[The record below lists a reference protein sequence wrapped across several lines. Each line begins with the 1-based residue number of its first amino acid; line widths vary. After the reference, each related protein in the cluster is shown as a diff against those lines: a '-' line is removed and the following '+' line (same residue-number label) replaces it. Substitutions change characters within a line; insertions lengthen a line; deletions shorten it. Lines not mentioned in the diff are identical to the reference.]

1 MEWLFVALVIVSCLI
16 WMSYYR
22 RRIGGVVKALNVAV
36 RQRRP
41 YLASA
46 PGTPSVDPQFPP
58 LADAINTLLHELS
71 ESKQEETDTIAQIE
85 ATLTAIHEAII
96 IVNRDRRII
105 FANAFA
111 CERFASGKPMG
122 GLRLEEIFHGS
133 ELFRFIVDAG
143 NVSIPRS
150 REVLTRLGDREAW
163 FEVSISRMRKAG
175 WVEEDSLLLILHD
188 ITRLKQLE
196 RLRKDFV
203 ANVSHELKTPLTIIK
218 GYAETLRDD
227 NETMDA
233 GARLRFTEKIVN
245 NTERLN
251 RLVEDLLTLSRLESK
266 AELLN
271 VERFDLRAFLEEVLE
286 PFRTRL
292 QNEPNR
298 QVVLVL
304 DPALS
309 EFKLSADRFRVQ
321 QVLENLLENAFKHAP
336 QFKVLK
342 LEALLREQSGLV
354 ELGVCDDGPG
364 IPARDAA
371 HVFERFYRVD
381 KGRSRERGGTGLGLS
396 IVKHIVQLH
405 GGTVRL
411 ESKEGAGCC
420 FWISLPQKL
429 TTH

>member
-1 MEWLFVALVIVSCLI
+1 MEWLLFAFGIILALL
-16 WMSYYR
+16 WLGYR
-22 RRIGGVVKALNVAV
+22 RGRVGRVLRSLEEAI

-46 PGTPSVDPQFPP
+46 PDAPVVDNALPP
-58 LADAINTLLHELS
+58 LADAINGLLHELS
-71 ESKQEETDTIAQIE
+71 ESKREETDTIEQIE

-96 IVNRDRRII
+96 IVNQDRHII

-111 CERFASGKPMG
+111 RERFSSGRPLV

-143 NVSIPRS
+143 DVAVPRS
-150 REVLTRLGDREAW
+150 REVLTRLGEREAW

-175 WVEEDSLLLILHD
+175 WVEGNALLLILHD

-227 NETMDA
+227 NHTMDP
-233 GARLRFTEKIVN
+233 GERLRFVEKIVN

-271 VERFDLRAFLEEVLE
+271 TESFDLVSFLEDVVE

-292 QNEPNR
+292 AAEPAKQISVIVGTDLQDYR
-298 QVVLVL
+298 LRG
-304 DPALS
+304 
-309 EFKLSADRFRVQ
+309 DRFRLQ
-321 QVLENLLENAFKHAP
+321 QVIENLLENAFKHAP
-336 QFKVLK
+336 NFKLIKV
-342 LEALLREQSGLV
+342 EARWQQRDNLL

-396 IVKHIVQLH
+396 IVKHIIQLH
-405 GGTVRL
+405 GGAVRL

-420 FWISLPQKL
+420 FWISLPQQ
-429 TTH
+429 

>member
-1 MEWLFVALVIVSCLI
+1 MEWLLFAFGIILALL
-16 WMSYYR
+16 WLGYR
-22 RRIGGVVKALNVAV
+22 RGRVGRVLRSLEEAI

-46 PGTPSVDPQFPP
+46 PDAPVVDNALPP
-58 LADAINTLLHELS
+58 LADAINGLLHELS
-71 ESKQEETDTIAQIE
+71 ESKREETDTIEQIE

-96 IVNRDRRII
+96 IVNQDRHII

-111 CERFASGKPMG
+111 RERFSSGRPLV

-143 NVSIPRS
+143 DVAVPRS
-150 REVLTRLGDREAW
+150 REVLTRLGEREAW

-175 WVEEDSLLLILHD
+175 WVEGNALLLILHD

-227 NETMDA
+227 NHTMDP
-233 GARLRFTEKIVN
+233 GERLRFVEKIVN

-271 VERFDLRAFLEEVLE
+271 TESFDLVSFLEDVVE

-292 QNEPNR
+292 AAEPAKQISVIVGTDLQDYR
-298 QVVLVL
+298 LRG
-304 DPALS
+304 
-309 EFKLSADRFRVQ
+309 DRFRLQ
-321 QVLENLLENAFKHAP
+321 QVIENLLENAFKHAP
-336 QFKVLK
+336 NFKLIKV
-342 LEALLREQSGLV
+342 EARWQQRDNLL

-396 IVKHIVQLH
+396 IVKHIIQLH
-405 GGTVRL
+405 GGAVRL

-420 FWISLPQKL
+420 FWISLPQ
-429 TTH
+429 

>member
-1 MEWLFVALVIVSCLI
+1 MEWLLFAFGIILALL
-16 WMSYYR
+16 WLGYR
-22 RRIGGVVKALNVAV
+22 RGRVGRVLRSLEEAI

-46 PGTPSVDPQFPP
+46 PDAPVVDNALPP
-58 LADAINTLLHELS
+58 LADAINGLLHELS
-71 ESKQEETDTIAQIE
+71 ESKREETDTIEQIE

-96 IVNRDRRII
+96 IVNQDRHII

-111 CERFASGKPMG
+111 RERFSSGRPLV

-143 NVSIPRS
+143 DVAVPRS
-150 REVLTRLGDREAW
+150 REVLTRLGEREAW

-175 WVEEDSLLLILHD
+175 WVEGNALLLILHD

-227 NETMDA
+227 NHTMDPA
-233 GARLRFTEKIVN
+233 ERLRFVEKIVN

-271 VERFDLRAFLEEVLE
+271 TESFDLVSFLEDVVE

-292 QNEPNR
+292 AAEPAKQISVIVGTDLQDYR
-298 QVVLVL
+298 LRG
-304 DPALS
+304 DH
-309 EFKLSADRFRVQ
+309 FRLQ
-321 QVLENLLENAFKHAP
+321 QVIENLLENAFKHAP
-336 QFKVLK
+336 NFKLIKV
-342 LEALLREQSGLV
+342 EARWQQRDNLL

-396 IVKHIVQLH
+396 IVKHIIQLH
-405 GGTVRL
+405 GGAVRL

-420 FWISLPQKL
+420 FWISLPQ
-429 TTH
+429 

>member
-1 MEWLFVALVIVSCLI
+1 MEWLLFAFGIILALL
-16 WMSYYR
+16 WLGYR
-22 RRIGGVVKALNVAV
+22 RGRVGRVLRSLEEAI

-46 PGTPSVDPQFPP
+46 PGAPVVDNALPP
-58 LADAINTLLHELS
+58 LADAINGLLHELS
-71 ESKQEETDTIAQIE
+71 ESKREETDTIEQIE

-96 IVNRDRRII
+96 IVNQDRHII

-111 CERFASGKPMG
+111 RERFSSGRPLV

-143 NVSIPRS
+143 DVAVPRS
-150 REVLTRLGDREAW
+150 REVLTRLGEREAW

-175 WVEEDSLLLILHD
+175 WVEGNALLLILHD

-227 NETMDA
+227 NHTMDP
-233 GARLRFTEKIVN
+233 GERLRFVEKIVN

-271 VERFDLRAFLEEVLE
+271 TESFDLVSFLEDVVE

-292 QNEPNR
+292 AAEPAKQISVIVGTDLQDYR
-298 QVVLVL
+298 LRG
-304 DPALS
+304 
-309 EFKLSADRFRVQ
+309 DRFRLQ
-321 QVLENLLENAFKHAP
+321 QVIENLLENAFKHAP
-336 QFKVLK
+336 NFKLIKV
-342 LEALLREQSGLV
+342 EARWQQRDNLL

-396 IVKHIVQLH
+396 IVKHIIQLH

-420 FWISLPQKL
+420 FWISLPQ
-429 TTH
+429 

>member
-1 MEWLFVALVIVSCLI
+1 MEWLLFAFGIILALL
-16 WMSYYR
+16 WLGYR
-22 RRIGGVVKALNVAV
+22 RGRVGRVLRSLEEAI

-46 PGTPSVDPQFPP
+46 PDAPVVDNALPP
-58 LADAINTLLHELS
+58 LADAINGLLHELS
-71 ESKQEETDTIAQIE
+71 ESKREETDTIEQIE

-96 IVNRDRRII
+96 IVNQDRHII

-111 CERFASGKPMG
+111 RERFSSGRPLV

-143 NVSIPRS
+143 DVAVPRS
-150 REVLTRLGDREAW
+150 REVLTRLGEREAW

-175 WVEEDSLLLILHD
+175 WVEGNALLLILHD

-227 NETMDA
+227 NHTMDP
-233 GARLRFTEKIVN
+233 GERLRFVEKIVN

-271 VERFDLRAFLEEVLE
+271 TESFDLVSFLEDVVE

-292 QNEPNR
+292 AAEPAKQISVIVGVDLQDYR
-298 QVVLVL
+298 LRG
-304 DPALS
+304 
-309 EFKLSADRFRVQ
+309 DRFRLQ
-321 QVLENLLENAFKHAP
+321 QVIENLLENAFKHAP
-336 QFKVLK
+336 NFKLIKV
-342 LEALLREQSGLV
+342 EARWQQRDNLL

-396 IVKHIVQLH
+396 IVKHIIQLH

-420 FWISLPQKL
+420 FWISLPQQ
-429 TTH
+429 

>member
-1 MEWLFVALVIVSCLI
+1 MEWLLFAFGIILALL
-16 WMSYYR
+16 WLGYR
-22 RRIGGVVKALNVAV
+22 RGRVGRVLRSLEEAI

-46 PGTPSVDPQFPP
+46 PDAPVVDNALPP
-58 LADAINTLLHELS
+58 LADAINGLLHELS
-71 ESKQEETDTIAQIE
+71 ESKREETDTIEQIE

-96 IVNRDRRII
+96 IVNQDRHII

-111 CERFASGKPMG
+111 RERFSSGRPLV

-143 NVSIPRS
+143 DVAVPRS
-150 REVLTRLGDREAW
+150 REVLTRLGEREAW

-175 WVEEDSLLLILHD
+175 WVEGNALLLILHD

-227 NETMDA
+227 NHTMDP
-233 GARLRFTEKIVN
+233 GERLRFVEKIVN

-271 VERFDLRAFLEEVLE
+271 TESFDLVSFLEDVVE

-292 QNEPNR
+292 AAEPAKQISVIVGTDLQDYR
-298 QVVLVL
+298 LRG
-304 DPALS
+304 
-309 EFKLSADRFRVQ
+309 DRFRLQ
-321 QVLENLLENAFKHAP
+321 QVIENLLENAFKHAP
-336 QFKVLK
+336 NFKLIKV
-342 LEALLREQSGLV
+342 EARRHQRDNLL

-396 IVKHIVQLH
+396 IVKHIIQLH

-420 FWISLPQKL
+420 FWISLPQ
-429 TTH
+429 

>member
-1 MEWLFVALVIVSCLI
+1 MEWLLFAFGIILALL
-16 WMSYYR
+16 WLGYR
-22 RRIGGVVKALNVAV
+22 RGRVGRVLRSLEEAI

-46 PGTPSVDPQFPP
+46 PGAPVVDNALPP
-58 LADAINTLLHELS
+58 LADAINGLLHELS
-71 ESKQEETDTIAQIE
+71 ESKREETDTIEQIE

-96 IVNRDRRII
+96 IVNQDRHII

-111 CERFASGKPMG
+111 GERFSSGRPLV

-143 NVSIPRS
+143 DVAVPRS
-150 REVLTRLGDREAW
+150 REVLTRLGEREAW

-175 WVEEDSLLLILHD
+175 WVEGNALLLILHD

-227 NETMDA
+227 NHTMDP
-233 GARLRFTEKIVN
+233 GERLRFVEKIVN

-271 VERFDLRAFLEEVLE
+271 TESFDLVSFLEDVVE
-286 PFRTRL
+286 PFRARL
-292 QNEPNR
+292 AAEPAKQISVIVGVDLQDYR
-298 QVVLVL
+298 LRG
-304 DPALS
+304 
-309 EFKLSADRFRVQ
+309 DRFRLQ
-321 QVLENLLENAFKHAP
+321 QVIENLLENAFKHAP
-336 QFKVLK
+336 NFKLIKV
-342 LEALLREQSGLV
+342 EARRHQRDNLL

-364 IPARDAA
+364 IPARDVA

-396 IVKHIVQLH
+396 IVKHIIQLH

-420 FWISLPQKL
+420 FWISLPQ
-429 TTH
+429 

>member
-1 MEWLFVALVIVSCLI
+1 MEWLLFAFGIILALL
-16 WMSYYR
+16 WLGYR
-22 RRIGGVVKALNVAV
+22 HGRVGRVLRSLEEAI

-46 PGTPSVDPQFPP
+46 PDAPVVDNALPP
-58 LADAINTLLHELS
+58 LADAINGLLHELS
-71 ESKQEETDTIAQIE
+71 ESKREETDTIEQIE

-96 IVNRDRRII
+96 IVNQDRHII

-111 CERFASGKPMG
+111 RERFSSGRPLV

-143 NVSIPRS
+143 DVAVPRS
-150 REVLTRLGDREAW
+150 REVLTRLGEREAW

-175 WVEEDSLLLILHD
+175 WVEGNALLLILHD

-227 NETMDA
+227 NHTMDP
-233 GARLRFTEKIVN
+233 GERLRFVEKIVN

-271 VERFDLRAFLEEVLE
+271 TESFDLVSFLEDVVE

-292 QNEPNR
+292 AAEPAKQISVIVGTDLQDYR
-298 QVVLVL
+298 LRG
-304 DPALS
+304 
-309 EFKLSADRFRVQ
+309 DRFRLQ
-321 QVLENLLENAFKHAP
+321 QVIENLLENAFKHAP
-336 QFKVLK
+336 NFKLIKV
-342 LEALLREQSGLV
+342 EARWQQRDNLL

-396 IVKHIVQLH
+396 IVKHIIQLH

-420 FWISLPQKL
+420 FWISLPQ
-429 TTH
+429 

>member
-1 MEWLFVALVIVSCLI
+1 MEWLFIALVVASSLM
-16 WMSYYR
+16 WVGYR
-22 RRIGGVVKALNVAV
+22 HRRVRTVLGALEEAV

-41 YLASA
+41 YLANA
-46 PGTPSVDPQFPP
+46 PGVAVVDPVLPS
-58 LADAINTLLHELS
+58 LADAINNLLHELS

-96 IVNRDRRII
+96 IVNRDRRIV

-111 CERFASGKPMG
+111 RERFASGKPLS

-143 NVSIPRS
+143 DVTLPRS
-150 REVLTRLGDREAW
+150 REVLTRLGEREAW

-175 WVEEDSLLLILHD
+175 WVEENALLLILHD

-233 GARLRFTEKIVN
+233 TARLRFTEKIVN

-271 VERFDLRAFLEEVLE
+271 LESFDLSAFLEEVLE
-286 PFRTRL
+286 PFRARL
-292 QNEPNR
+292 INEPSKEM
-298 QVVLVL
+298 LL
-304 DPALS
+304 IIDPDLK
-309 EFKLSADRFRVQ
+309 EGKLYADRFRLQ
-321 QVLENLLENAFKHAP
+321 QVIENLLENAFKHAP
-336 QFKVLK
+336 QFRMLK
-342 LEALLREQSGLV
+342 IEARQCSSERQV
-354 ELGVCDDGPG
+354 EIGVCDDGPG
-364 IPARDAA
+364 IPGRDAA

-396 IVKHIVQLH
+396 IVKHIIQLH

-411 ESKEGAGCC
+411 ESQEGAGCC
-420 FWISLPQKL
+420 FWINLPQI
-429 TTH
+429 